1 MVRRGGGPWK
11 KSRTLRL
18 YVDMLGTLG
27 VATRWRG
34 VLRRAAADGSDA
46 ARRGRHRSGT
56 AAAPEVSAPR
66 SHFWHGKPAPA
77 CLQFRSYL
85 SKTERVTQPT
95 AAVSATC
102 ILTARLHPACVG
114 ALTGQST
121 PCQLADRKRVAP
133 PAARGPARSKSPAPT
148 QRPRAANA
156 LPNGAGL
163 VGGPRQKRGPGFSR
177 GP

>member
-1 MVRRGGGPWK
+1 MEKITKFASLCGHVGHTGRCYALAPLTPARH
-11 KSRTLRL
+11 
-18 YVDMLGTLG
+18 
-27 VATRWRG
+27 
-34 VLRRAAADGSDA
+34 RAPHRAPTQPAADVTGRELQKRQRCLPPAATSGMGS
-46 ARRGRHRSGT
+46 
-56 AAAPEVSAPR
+56 
-66 SHFWHGKPAPA
+66 WPAPA
-77 CLQFRSYL
+77 CLQIRSYL
-85 SKTERVTQPT
+85 AQTERNVEPT

-121 PCQLADRKRVAP
+121 PCQLADRRRVAP

-148 QRPRAANA
+148 QGPRAANA